1 MKVDPLPPI
10 PSPPAH
16 LWRQFRVRALPGLAF
31 LGVLVATLALWK
43 ANQENPMVMGTAQGL
58 EADIASPGDASLVE
72 LSVVRYQE
80 VRRGD
85 LIAVLQ
91 TASPDVA
98 SNSIAVLKAEMALVR
113 SEAGY
118 DAGDRIR
125 YGQFQLD
132 WMLERADLAVL
143 QQQLTYAEAEYERA
157 EQLLKKNIAEPSLY
171 DIALRDLRQARELLD
186 AKTVAVETARLALDS
201 LNPEG
206 VLADTAPVAAA
217 LDVVAT
223 KLRLLE
229 AEFEPV
235 RIHAPIDGRVSKIYK
250 LPGTTV
256 AQGEPILTLAS
267 PDVDHILGYIRE
279 PIRVEPTRGMEVQV
293 QSRGLK
299 RTSGFAKVTE
309 VGPRIELF
317 NAPLRTRGMGN
328 AQQRGLP
335 ILVSI
340 PPNMQLL
347 PGELVDLWLIPSE
360 SIR

>member
-1 MKVDPLPPI
+1 MTVDPLPPI
-10 PSPPAH
+10 PSPPTQ
-16 LWRQFRVRALPGLAF
+16 LWRQFRIRVLPLVAF
-31 LGVLVATLALWK
+31 LGVLVATLVLWK

-58 EADIASPGDASLVE
+58 EADVTSPGDALLAE
-72 LSVVRYQE
+72 LRAVRYQE
-80 VRRGD
+80 VRQGD

-98 SNSIAVLKAEMALVR
+98 SNSIAVLKAEMARVR

-118 DAGDRIR
+118 DVGDRIR
-125 YGQFQLD
+125 YGQFRLD

-143 QQQLTYAEAEYERA
+143 QQQLTYAEAEYQRA
-157 EQLLKKNIAEPSLY
+157 EQLLEKNIAEPSLY

-186 AKTVAVETARLALDS
+186 AKTAAVETARLALDN

-206 VLADTAPVAAA
+206 VVADTAPVAAA
-217 LDVVAT
+217 LDVIAT

-267 PDVDHILGYIRE
+267 PEVDYILGYIRE
-279 PIRVEPTRGMEVQV
+279 PIRVEPTPGMGVTV
-293 QSRGLK
+293 QSRGLR
-299 RTSGFAKVTE
+299 RTTGDATVTE

-340 PPNMQLL
+340 PPNMQLR
-347 PGELVDLWLIPSE
+347 PGELVDLRLLPTE
-360 SIR
+360 ATR